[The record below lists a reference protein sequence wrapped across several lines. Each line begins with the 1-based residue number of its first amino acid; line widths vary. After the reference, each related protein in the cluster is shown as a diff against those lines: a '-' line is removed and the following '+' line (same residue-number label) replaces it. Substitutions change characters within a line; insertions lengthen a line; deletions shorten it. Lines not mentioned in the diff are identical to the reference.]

1 MNPDLTHEMPEGA
14 RPRVRLLF
22 FGAARDAVAGD
33 AELEWVAPANVA
45 LLRAELAAKYPA
57 LGRFGRS
64 LLVAVNEEYAA
75 DDRVLNEGDEV
86 AIFPPVSGG
95 GDEHAS
101 DAEASTPD
109 FYELTDAPI
118 DIGALARRVVPADCG
133 ATVTFDGYV
142 REWTGGR
149 RTNHLVY
156 EAYPAMALREMR
168 RLGERARERFD
179 IRFVAIVHRTGK
191 LEINETSVCI
201 VAASPHRRTAFEAC
215 LWIIDEL
222 KRAVPIWKK
231 EIYADGEE
239 WVEGEEATPASGSA

>member
-1 MNPDLTHEMPEGA
+1 MNREPTTETSEGA

-22 FGAARDAVAGD
+22 FGAARDAAGGH
-33 AELEWVAPANVA
+33 AELDTDAPATVA
-45 LLRAELAAKYPA
+45 LLRAELTAKYPS
-57 LGRFGRS
+57 LERFGRS
-64 LLVAVNEEYAA
+64 LLVAVNEEYAT
-75 DDRVLNEGDEV
+75 DDRALDDGDEV

-95 GDEHAS
+95 GEHS
-101 DAEASTPD
+101 DDGNASTPD
-109 FYELTDAPI
+109 FYDLTDAPI

-168 RLGERARERFD
+168 RLGEQARERFE

-191 LEINETSVCI
+191 LEIGETSVCI
-201 VAASPHRRTAFEAC
+201 VVAAPHRRTAFEAC

-222 KRAVPIWKK
+222 KRTVPIWKK
-231 EIYADGEE
+231 EVYADGET
-239 WVEGEEATPASGSA
+239 WIEGEGAPPSMI

>member
-1 MNPDLTHEMPEGA
+1 MKPDHTFETPEGA

-22 FGAARDAVAGD
+22 FGAARDAAGGHAD
-33 AELEWVAPANVA
+33 LDTDAPATVA
-45 LLRAELAAKYPA
+45 LLRAELAAKFPP
-57 LGRFGRS
+57 LERFGRS
-64 LLVAVNEEYAA
+64 LLIAVNEEYAN
-75 DDRVLNEGDEV
+75 DDRVLSDGDEV

-95 GDEHAS
+95 DEHAD
-101 DAEASTPD
+101 DADASTPD
-109 FYELTDAPI
+109 FYEVIDSPI

-142 REWTGGR
+142 REWTRGR

-168 RLGERARERFD
+168 RLGERAREQFD

-191 LEINETSVCI
+191 LGIGETSVL
-201 VAASPHRRTAFEAC
+201 VVVASPHRRTAFEAC

-222 KRAVPIWKK
+222 KRTVPIWKK
-231 EIYADGEE
+231 EVYADGEE
-239 WVEGEEATPASGSA
+239 WVEGEGATSASASA